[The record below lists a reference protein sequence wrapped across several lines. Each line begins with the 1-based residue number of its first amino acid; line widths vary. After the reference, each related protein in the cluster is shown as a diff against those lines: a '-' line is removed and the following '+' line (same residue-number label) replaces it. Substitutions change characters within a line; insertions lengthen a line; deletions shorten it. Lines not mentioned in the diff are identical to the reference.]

1 MEKYRVLV
9 IEDSG
14 EIAYQIRL
22 RLEKENYIVLTA
34 SDGDAGL
41 EKAREEH
48 PDLIL
53 LDLMLPKLDGYKI
66 CRMLKFDRTYEQI
79 PIVILSARTLEQDQ
93 ELAAEAGADAYLT
106 KPINWK
112 ILLETMQRLLKNP
125 VAGSDEQ
132 HLYSP
137 DDDVESKVDQQ

>member
-41 EKAREEH
+41 EKAREEN

-66 CRMLKFDRTYEQI
+66 CRMLKFDSSYEQI
-79 PIVILSARTLEQDQ
+79 PIVILSARTLDQDQ
-93 ELAAEAGADAYLT
+93 ELAVEAGADAYLT

-112 ILLETMQRLLKNP
+112 ILLETMQRLLKSP
-125 VAGSDEQ
+125 VANADDKQ
-132 HLYSP
+132 LYSP
-137 DDDVESKVDQQ
+137 DDEIETKVDQQ